1 MFKSQRISFRAD
13 VFFPW
18 NWSKKIWSGK
28 KSICFTVP
36 HCHCIRN
43 TNWARLA
50 NYFSHT
56 ECFIFDH
63 SSFLFEYYLYSIFT
77 YIIYFVLPLCSEF
90 LSLYSY
96 IYSVFYFHFISNSSS
111 IYFYLLIKVH
121 SDLRTKCTHQRMS
134 HVSSSYYCYYY
145 YYYISRWMLRNSNIS
160 QQCDLQGCSW
170 SFSKSCNQNNR
181 TINLATIIA
190 PRWSMHVMGELCST
204 DNLYFLQSNAG
215 NTLFYISDFG
225 CISM

>member
-1 MFKSQRISFRAD
+1 MHVSKSQSISFRAD
-13 VFFPW
+13 VFSPW

-28 KSICFTVP
+28 KSIWFTVQ

-96 IYSVFYFHFISNSSS
+96 IYSVFYFHFIPSSSS

-134 HVSSSYYCYYY
+134 HVSSSYYCCYYY
-145 YYYISRWMLRNSNIS
+145 YYKSMNVTEFKYLPTVWSSRM
-160 QQCDLQGCSW
+160 
-170 SFSKSCNQNNR
+170 
-181 TINLATIIA
+181 
-190 PRWSMHVMGELCST
+190 
-204 DNLYFLQSNAG
+204 
-215 NTLFYISDFG
+215 
-225 CISM
+225 